1 LNRPSILTGVATL
14 PTGLV
19 TFLLSDI
26 EGSTRLLRERGE
38 GYAVLLRSHRVI
50 VREEIAAHGGTEID
64 TQGDAFFVVFP
75 DADTAVAAAGAIQ
88 ERHAEEP
95 IRVRI
100 GLHSAVAQ
108 PTDEG
113 SYVGLGV
120 HEGARVCAAAH
131 GGQVL
136 VSDATRQ
143 QLTRPLRDLGEFNL
157 KDFPDPVRLFQ
168 LGDEDFGPPRTQR
181 LVRVPTPP
189 TPFIGREED
198 VEQIVDLVQAAQH
211 RIVTLTGPGG
221 SGKTRLAIEAASRLS
236 APFMDGVFF
245 ADLSSVTTPDAAWAL
260 VGRALGAA
268 ANLEAR
274 IGNGRVLLVLDNLEQ
289 IAGFSQAV
297 ADLLAACPNCRILGT
312 SRAPLRLIGEH
323 ARAVEPLARSEAV
336 ALFTLR
342 AQAVVADFSPDASV
356 SEICRRLDDL
366 PLAIELAAAR
376 TSLLS
381 SAEILARLDRRLR
394 LLTRGPSDVVE
405 RQRTLESTIAWS
417 YNLLRPDEQQLFR
430 RLAVFVGGW
439 TMDAAEAVC
448 DASVDQLAAL
458 QEGSLTRRAGDRF
471 GMLETIREFARDR
484 LDETDELGT
493 LRDRHARYFHDW
505 ALKKREQRTNRDA
518 PFDFLADEAA
528 NAEQAMGY
536 LVEQPSTDAALE
548 LAGEMWRSW
557 AAQGRLAEGD
567 DWMTR
572 SLARADPANLALW
585 EDGLSIAGEFA
596 RFRGDHERGLRLK
609 REAVALAR
617 QLGLESEVAAT
628 LKDMGEIETGRG
640 NLVEAR
646 RLTEEA
652 LALRRQLAW
661 PHGIAH
667 ALAGLSEVELS
678 EGRLDSA
685 IGVLNEALAIARAE
699 GMIHSLDTD
708 LGSLILIRLGEAHR
722 RVGDLDLAFDL
733 ISEGVAAALAAQ
745 IVDSVRV
752 ALEELAA
759 IHAARGDAGR
769 AARLL
774 GAAARNLR
782 ETGFVDE
789 SWTDRPLTEA
799 ALTDA
804 LGKAG
809 YREAFETGTQLT
821 LAQAV
826 DLALA

>member
-1 LNRPSILTGVATL
+1 MAVRPS
-14 PTGLV
+14 GLV
-19 TFLLSDI
+19 TFLFSDI
-26 EGSTRLLRERGE
+26 EGSTRLLRERGDA
-38 GYAVLLRSHRVI
+38 YAALLRSHRAT
-50 VREEIAAHGGTEID
+50 VREEIAANDGIEID

-75 DADTAVAAAGAIQ
+75 DADSAVAAADAIQ
-88 ERHAEEP
+88 ERHAEGP
-95 IRVRI
+95 VSVRI
-100 GLHSAVAQ
+100 GLHTTIVE
-108 PTDEG
+108 PTEEG

-136 VSDATRQ
+136 MSEATRQ
-143 QLTRPLRDLGEFNL
+143 HVTRTLRELGEFNL

-181 LVRVPTPP
+181 LIRVPTPP
-189 TPFIGREED
+189 TRFIGRDED
-198 VEQIVDLVQAAQH
+198 VKETVDLVQAEQH

-221 SGKTRLAIEAASRLS
+221 SGKTRLAIEAAVRLS
-236 APFMDGVFF
+236 APFPDGVFF
-245 ADLSSVTTPDAAWAL
+245 ADLSSVTTPEAAWAL
-260 VGRALGAA
+260 VGRALGATA
-268 ANLEAR
+268 SLEAR
-274 IGNGRVLLVLDNLEQ
+274 IGNGQVLLVLDNLEQ
-289 IAGFSQAV
+289 IADFGASVGA
-297 ADLLAACPNCRILGT
+297 LLAACPNCRILGT
-312 SRAPLRLIGEH
+312 SRTPLRVMSEH
-323 ARAVEPLARSEAV
+323 ARPVEPLARSEAI

-356 SEICRRLDDL
+356 SDICRQLDDL

-376 TSLLS
+376 TGLLS
-381 SAEILARLDRRLR
+381 STEILARLDRRLR

-417 YNLLRPDEQQLFR
+417 FNLLGADEQRLFR
-430 RLAVFVGGW
+430 RLAVFTGGW
-439 TMDAAEAVC
+439 TVDAAEAVC
-448 DASVDQLAAL
+448 DATVDRLAAL
-458 QEGSLTRRAGDRF
+458 QEGSLIRRLGDRL

-484 LDETDELGT
+484 LDETDELET
-493 LRDRHARYFHDW
+493 IRDRHARYFHDW
-505 ALKKREQRTNRDA
+505 ALTKRERRTNRDA
-518 PFDFLADEAA
+518 PFDFLGDDVA

-548 LAGEMWRSW
+548 LACEMWRAW

-567 DWMTR
+567 DWLTR
-572 SLARADPANLALW
+572 SLARADVGNLVLW
-585 EDGLSIAGEFA
+585 EDGLSVAGEFA

-609 REAVALAR
+609 REAVAIAR
-617 QLGLESEVAAT
+617 QLGMLAEVAAN

-640 NLVEAR
+640 NLVQAR

-652 LALRRQLAW
+652 LALRRQLGW

-685 IGVLNEALAIARAE
+685 IRVLDEALAIARAE

-708 LGSLILIRLGEAHR
+708 LGALVLIRLGEAHR

-733 ISEGVAAALAAQ
+733 IAEGVAAALDAQ
-745 IVDSVRV
+745 IVDAVRV

-759 IHAARGDAGR
+759 IHAARGNADR

-799 ALTDA
+799 ALAEA
-804 LGKAG
+804 LGTAG
-809 YREAFETGTQLT
+809 YREAFEAGAELT

-826 DLALA
+826 DLAVA